1 VRVRLLTRPTGV
13 IDGVA
18 LDTFR
23 VGGVYELRTDV
34 ACVFLA
40 EGWAELV
47 GENDAAIFVRPAP
60 ITRPRDRPVVLVVED
75 DSEIRGMTEALL
87 TAHGYDV
94 VVAADGRDG
103 IQRLRAQ
110 CADLIVLDLNMP
122 VMDGWQFRTE
132 QRFLTETRRASVPV
146 LLMTGVDDAVSE
158 ALKLHA
164 VGVVKKP
171 IDPDDLLEAVSAA
184 VRSPGSGP
192 DGIGS
197 PHAWSRTT
205 RRS

>member
-1 VRVRLLTRPTGV
+1 
-13 IDGVA
+13 
-18 LDTFR
+18 
-23 VGGVYELRTDV
+23 
-34 ACVFLA
+34 
-40 EGWAELV
+40 
-47 GENDAAIFVRPAP
+47 
-60 ITRPRDRPVVLVVED
+60 
-75 DSEIRGMTEALL
+75 MTEALL

-146 LLMTGVDDAVSE
+146 LLMTGVDAAVNE

-192 DGIGS
+192 DGTGS

>member
-1 VRVRLLTRPTGV
+1 MRVRLLTRPTGP
-13 IDGVA
+13 IDNVA
-18 LDTFR
+18 VEHFR
-23 VGGVYELRTDV
+23 VGGIYELRTDI

-47 GENDAAIFVRPAP
+47 GEEDDALFVRPPPLEAGLIHP
-60 ITRPRDRPVVLVVED
+60 LVLVVD
-75 DSEIRGMTEALL
+75 DDPDVRRMTESLL

-94 VVAADGRDG
+94 LIAADGRDA
-103 IQRLRAQ
+103 IERVRER
-110 CADLIVLDLNMP
+110 CPDLIVLDLNMP
-122 VMDGWQFRTE
+122 GIDGWQFRTE
-132 QRFLTETRRASVPV
+132 QRFFTEATLAAVPV
-146 LLMTGVDDAVSE
+146 LLMTGAEDAANE

-171 IDPDDLLEAVSAA
+171 IDPDDLLEAVSSA

-197 PHAWSRTT
+197 PRAWSQ
-205 RRS
+205 RSHRS